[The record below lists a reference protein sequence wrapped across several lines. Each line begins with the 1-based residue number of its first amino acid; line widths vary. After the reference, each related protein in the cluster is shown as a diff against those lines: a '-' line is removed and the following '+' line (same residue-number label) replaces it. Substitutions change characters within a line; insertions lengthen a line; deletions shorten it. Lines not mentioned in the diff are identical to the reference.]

1 MASIKK
7 ALESLSGKI
16 QDLRFLR
23 IREKVFRPFF
33 ITPYKKTSYD
43 LEELVLAMYQVDA
56 PPEIY
61 LRPYEIYYL
70 LGFPDYY

>member
-7 ALESLSGKI
+7 ALDGLSGKI
-16 QDLRFLR
+16 QDLRFPR
-23 IREKVFRPFF
+23 TREKAFRPFF

-56 PPEIY
+56 PKRYI
-61 LRPYEIYYL
+61 
-70 LGFPDYY
+70 

>member
-16 QDLRFLR
+16 QDLRILR
-23 IREKVFRPFF
+23 TREKAFRPFF

-61 LRPYEIYYL
+61 LRP
-70 LGFPDYY
+70 